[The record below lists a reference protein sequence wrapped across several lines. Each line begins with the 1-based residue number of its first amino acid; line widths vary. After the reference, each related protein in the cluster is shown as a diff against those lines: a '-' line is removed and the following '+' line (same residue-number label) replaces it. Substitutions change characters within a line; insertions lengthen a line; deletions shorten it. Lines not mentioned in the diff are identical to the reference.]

1 MTFTQS
7 IMNRVA
13 GFMKN
18 KGFQRNGKCFFRTD
32 NHLAF
37 CVEFD
42 YPGSLL
48 YVTFYIIP
56 LYIPSDGRYY
66 TYGNRLNAHNQKT
79 LPLINTDTSEEQ
91 KLNWVQSFEKA
102 INEYVLPYFQK
113 VYSPPALAD
122 YCCKSGNLQE
132 HMHSTPIQQMR
143 LLLHTY
149 AHLRDQQSFEKT
161 ERTLRKEMQKCSY
174 LSSSVLE
181 KYSAEIDVLKHLF
194 CLSQAEFDAYQR
206 KTIAETTKKCF
217 G

>member
-7 IMNRVA
+7 MVNRVA

-18 KGFQRNGKCFFRTD
+18 KGFQRKGKCFFRTD

-37 CVEFD
+37 CIEFD

-66 TYGNRLNAHNQKT
+66 SYGNRLGTCNLKP
-79 LPLINTDTSEEQ
+79 LPLINADTNEEQ
-91 KLNWVQSFEKA
+91 KSNWVQSFEEA

-113 VYSPPALAD
+113 IGSPSALVD

-132 HMHSTPIQQMR
+132 YMHSSPIQQMR

-149 AHLRDQQSFEKT
+149 AHLRDQQSFDET
-161 ERTLRKEMQKCSY
+161 ERTLREEIQKCSY
-174 LSSSVLE
+174 LSASVLE
-181 KYSAEIDVLKHLF
+181 KYLTEIDVLKRQF
-194 CLSQAEFDAYQR
+194 YLSQDEFEVHQR
-206 KTIAETTKKCF
+206 GIIAETVKKCF